1 MKSDYIGAGQ
11 SLTAVEHKD
20 RWQTPIEIFDALDL
34 EFGFY
39 LDAAADKSNAL
50 CSHYLSEQDDSL
62 SCDWTSY
69 GAIWCNP
76 PYSAPPPWVAK
87 AAEQSRIQKQPVVM
101 LMPADTSTGWF
112 SEALKTV
119 DEVRF
124 ITDGRIGFI
133 NAGTGK
139 PGKNGNS
146 KGSLLFI
153 WRPFIKPRCMF
164 TTVSRDELLVIGS
177 EVRGVSAA

>member
-1 MKSDYIGAGQ
+1 MKSDYMGA
-11 SLTAVEHKD
+11 SNTPAEHKD
-20 RWQTPIEIFDALDL
+20 RWQTPVEIFDALDL

-39 LDAAADKSNAL
+39 LDAAADERNAL
-50 CSHYLSEQDDSL
+50 CSQYLTEQDDAL
-62 SCDWTSY
+62 SRDWTSY

-76 PYSAPPPWVAK
+76 PYSAPPPWIRK
-87 AAEQSRIQKQPVVM
+87 AGEQCRIQKQPVVM
-101 LMPADTSTGWF
+101 LLPADTSTGWF
-112 SEALKTV
+112 SEALQSV

-124 ITDGRIGFI
+124 VTDGRIGFI

-164 TTVSRDELLVIGS
+164 TSISRDELILTGS
-177 EVRGVSAA
+177 RVRGASVA